1 MPKPLV
7 FDSTPLIY
15 LTKASLAEL
24 LKDISEQKFTT
35 ASVFEEVVREGK
47 KKNAPEASLLET
59 LFKEEIIKV
68 HNISNKKYLNYVKE
82 MATGNEMQPLHEA
95 EAEVLCLTK
104 ELNGIAIADDQVARS
119 VARILGIELH
129 GTGYILGKIFAT
141 GKIGKEKLVEK
152 VKEMRDSG
160 WYVSAED
167 YLKIIDYLK
176 NFKI

>member
-15 LTKASLAEL
+15 LTRSSLAEF
-24 LKDISEQKFTT
+24 LKEIIQPKFTT

-47 KKNAPEASLLET
+47 RKRAPESVLLET
-59 LFKEEIIKV
+59 LFEKEIIKV
-68 HNISNKKYLNYVKE
+68 HTIGNKGYLKYVKE
-82 MATGNEMQPLHEA
+82 MASLNEMQPLHEA

-104 ELNGIAIADDQVARS
+104 QLNGIAVADDRVARS

-129 GTGYILGKIFAT
+129 GTGYILGKIYAT
-141 GKIGKEKLVEK
+141 GKIDKEKLVEK

-176 NFKI
+176 NL

>member
-15 LTKASLAEL
+15 LTKSSLAEL
-24 LKDISEQKFTT
+24 LKEVSQPKFTT

-47 KKNAPEASLLET
+47 KKKAPEASLLET

-68 HNISNKKYLNYVKE
+68 HNISNKRYLNYVKE
-82 MATGNEMQPLHEA
+82 MAAVSEMQPLHEA

-104 ELNGIAIADDQVARS
+104 ELNGIAIADDQAARF

-129 GTGYILGKIFAT
+129 GSGYILGKIFGT
-141 GKIGKEKLVEK
+141 GKIDKKKLIEK

-176 NFKI
+176 NL

>member
-1 MPKPLV
+1 MSKPMV

-15 LTKASLAEL
+15 LTRASLAEF
-24 LKDISEQKFTT
+24 LKEISQPKFTT
-35 ASVFEEVVREGK
+35 ASVFEEIVREGK
-47 KKNAPEASLLET
+47 RKKAPEASLLET
-59 LFKEEIIKV
+59 LFEKEIIRV
-68 HNISNKKYLNYVKE
+68 HNISDKEYLKYVKE
-82 MATGNEMQPLHEA
+82 MAALSEMQPLHEA

-104 ELNGIAIADDQVARS
+104 EQNGVAVADDKVARS

-141 GKIGKEKLVEK
+141 GKIDKEALVEK
-152 VKEMRDSG
+152 VKEMRESG

-176 NFKI
+176 NL

>member
-1 MPKPLV
+1 MPKSLV

-15 LTKASLAEL
+15 LTRSSLAEF
-24 LKDISEQKFTT
+24 LKAISQSKFTT

-47 KKNAPEASLLET
+47 KKRAPEASLLET

-68 HNISNKKYLNYVKE
+68 HNISNKGYLNYVKE
-82 MATGNEMQPLHEA
+82 MVAVNQMHPLHEA

-104 ELNGIAIADDQVARS
+104 ELNGIAIADDQVARA

-129 GTGYILGKIFAT
+129 GTGYVLGKIFVT
-141 GKIGKEKLVEK
+141 GKIDKEKLIEK

-176 NFKI
+176 NL

>member
-47 KKNAPEASLLET
+47 KKRAPEASLLET

-68 HNISNKKYLNYVKE
+68 HNISNKGYLNYVKE
-82 MATGNEMQPLHEA
+82 MTAESEMQPLHEA

-104 ELNGIAIADDQVARS
+104 ELNGIAIADDQAARF

-129 GTGYILGKIFAT
+129 GTGYILGKIFTT
-141 GKIGKEKLVEK
+141 GKIDKEKLIEK

-160 WYVSAED
+160 WYVSDED

-176 NFKI
+176 NL

>member
-15 LTKASLAEL
+15 LTKASLAEF
-24 LKDISEQKFTT
+24 LKDIPEQKFTT
-35 ASVFEEVVREGK
+35 ASVFEEVVAEGK
-47 KKNAPEASLLET
+47 KKRAPEASLLET

-68 HNISNKKYLNYVKE
+68 HNTTKKEYLNYVKE
-82 MATGNEMQPLHEA
+82 MAAESEMQPLHEA

-104 ELNGIAIADDQVARS
+104 ELNGIAIVDDQAARF

-141 GKIGKEKLVEK
+141 RKIGMEKLIEK

>member
-15 LTKASLAEL
+15 LAKSSLAAL
-24 LKDISEQKFTT
+24 LKDVSEQKFTT

-47 KKNAPEASLLET
+47 KKKAPEASVLET

-68 HNISNKKYLNYVKE
+68 HNISDKGYLNYVTE
-82 MATGNEMQPLHEA
+82 MAAESKMHPLHEA

-129 GTGYILGKIFAT
+129 GTGYILGKIFGT
-141 GKIGKEKLVEK
+141 GRINKEKLVEK
-152 VKEMRDSG
+152 VKEMRASG

-176 NFKI
+176 NLRI

>member
-7 FDSTPLIY
+7 FDATPLIY
-15 LTKASLAEL
+15 LTRSSLTKL
-24 LKDISEQKFTT
+24 LREISEPKFTT
-35 ASVFEEVVREGK
+35 VSVFEEVVSEGK
-47 KKNAPEASLLET
+47 RKRAPEASLLET
-59 LFKEEIIKV
+59 LFKKEIIKV

-82 MATGNEMQPLHEA
+82 MAAANEMQPLHEA
-95 EAEVLCLTK
+95 EAQVLCLTK
-104 ELNGIAIADDQVARS
+104 ELNGVAVADDKLARS
-119 VARILGIELH
+119 VAKILGIELH

-152 VKEMRDSG
+152 VKEMRENG

-176 NFKI
+176 NL

>member
-1 MPKPLV
+1 MPKPLF

-15 LTKASLAEL
+15 LTKSSLAAL
-24 LKDISEQKFTT
+24 LKEISQPKFTT
-35 ASVFEEVVREGK
+35 TSVFEEVVQEGK
-47 KKNAPEASLLET
+47 KKNAPEASLLEK
-59 LFKEEIIKV
+59 LFADEIIKG
-68 HNISNKKYLNYVKE
+68 HSISNEGYLNYVKNMAAVSE
-82 MATGNEMQPLHEA
+82 MLPLHEA

-104 ELNGIAIADDQVARS
+104 ELNGIAIADDQAARS

-129 GTGYILGKIFAT
+129 GTGYVLGRIFGIGKIN
-141 GKIGKEKLVEK
+141 KETLIEK

-176 NFKI
+176 NL

>member
-15 LTKASLAEL
+15 LTGSSLTEL
-24 LKDISEQKFTT
+24 LKEISEPKFTT
-35 ASVFEEVVREGK
+35 VSVFEEVVSEGK
-47 KKNAPEASLLET
+47 RKMAPESSLLET
-59 LFKEEIIKV
+59 LFKKEIIKV
-68 HNISNKKYLNYVKE
+68 QNISNKKYLNYVKE
-82 MATGNEMQPLHEA
+82 MAAANEMQPLHEA
-95 EAEVLCLTK
+95 EAQVLCLTK
-104 ELNGIAIADDQVARS
+104 ELNGVAVADDKLARS

-141 GKIGKEKLVEK
+141 RKIGKEKLVEK
-152 VKEMRDSG
+152 VKEMRENG

-176 NFKI
+176 NL

>member
-15 LTKASLAEL
+15 LTRSSLAEL
-24 LKDISEQKFTT
+24 LKEISPTKFTT
-35 ASVFEEVVREGK
+35 TSVFEEVVREGK
-47 KKNAPEASLLET
+47 KKRAPEASLLET

-68 HNISNKKYLNYVKE
+68 HNISNKGYLNYVKE
-82 MATGNEMQPLHEA
+82 MTAESEMQPLHEA

-104 ELNGIAIADDQVARS
+104 ELNGIAIADDQAARF

-141 GKIGKEKLVEK
+141 GKIDKEKLIEK

-176 NFKI
+176 NL

>member
-7 FDSTPLIY
+7 LDSTPIIY

-47 KKNAPEASLLET
+47 KKKAPEASLLET
-59 LFKEEIIKV
+59 LFKEETIKI
-68 HNISNKKYLNYVKE
+68 HKISNKGYLNYVKE
-82 MATGNEMQPLHEA
+82 MAAETEMQPLHEA
-95 EAEVLCLTK
+95 EAEVLSLTK
-104 ELNGIAIADDQVARS
+104 ELNGIAVADDQVARS

-141 GKIGKEKLVEK
+141 GKIAKEKLIEK

-176 NFKI
+176 NL

>member
-15 LTKASLAEL
+15 LTKSSLAEL

-35 ASVFEEVVREGK
+35 ARVFEEVVREGEK
-47 KKNAPEASLLET
+47 KKAPEASFLET
-59 LFKEEIIKV
+59 LFNEEIIKV
-68 HNISNKKYLNYVKE
+68 HNISNNRFLNYVKE
-82 MATGNEMQPLHEA
+82 MAAESEMQPLHEA

-104 ELNGIAIADDQVARS
+104 ELNGIAIADDQIARS

-141 GKIGKEKLVEK
+141 GKIDKEKLIEK

-167 YLKIIDYLK
+167 YLKIIDYFKNLK
-176 NFKI
+176 I

>member
-15 LTKASLAEL
+15 LTRASLAEFF
-24 LKDISEQKFTT
+24 KEISQPKFTT
-35 ASVFEEVVREGK
+35 ASVFEEIVCEGK
-47 KKNAPEASLLET
+47 RKRAPEASLLET
-59 LFKEEIIKV
+59 LFEKEIIRV
-68 HNISNKKYLNYVKE
+68 HNISNNGYLKYVKE
-82 MATGNEMQPLHEA
+82 MASVNEMHPLHEA

-104 ELNGIAIADDQVARS
+104 ELNGIAVADDKLARS

-141 GKIGKEKLVEK
+141 GKINKETLIEK
-152 VKEMRDSG
+152 VKEMRESG

-167 YLKIIDYLK
+167 YLKIIDFLK
-176 NFKI
+176 NL

>member
-1 MPKPLV
+1 MPEPLV

-15 LTKASLAEL
+15 LTEASLAEN

-35 ASVFEEVVREGK
+35 ASVFKEVVTEGK
-47 KKNAPEASLLET
+47 KKRAPEASLLEI
-59 LFKEEIIKV
+59 LFKERIITV
-68 HNISNKKYLNYVKE
+68 HNISNKEYLNNVKD
-82 MATGNEMQPLHEA
+82 MAADNEMQPLHEA

-104 ELNGIAIADDQVARS
+104 ELNGIAVADDQAARF

-141 GKIGKEKLVEK
+141 RKISKEKLIEK

-176 NFKI
+176 NL

>member
-1 MPKPLV
+1 MTKPLV

-15 LTKASLAEL
+15 LTRSSLAEF
-24 LKDISEQKFTT
+24 LKEICQPKFTV

-47 KKNAPEASLLET
+47 RRNTPESSLLET
-59 LFKEEIIKV
+59 LFQKEIIKV
-68 HNISNKKYLNYVKE
+68 HNISNKVYIKYVKE
-82 MATGNEMQPLHEA
+82 LASLNEMHPLHEA
-95 EAEVLCLTK
+95 EAEVLCLAK
-104 ELNGIAIADDQVARS
+104 ELNGVAVADDKVARS

-129 GTGYILGKIFAT
+129 GTGYLLGKIFAT
-141 GKIGKEKLVEK
+141 GKIDKEELIEK

-176 NFKI
+176 NL

>member
-15 LTKASLAEL
+15 LTRSSLAEF
-24 LKDISEQKFTT
+24 LKEIIQPKYTT
-35 ASVFEEVVREGK
+35 ASVFEEVVCEGK
-47 KKNAPEASLLET
+47 RNRAPESSLLET
-59 LFKEEIIKV
+59 LFKKEIIKV
-68 HNISNKKYLNYVKE
+68 QTISNKGYLKYVKE
-82 MATGNEMQPLHEA
+82 MAAGKEMQPLHEA

-104 ELNGIAIADDQVARS
+104 ELNGVAVADDKVAKS

-129 GTGYILGKIFAT
+129 GTGYILGKIYAT
-141 GKIGKEKLVEK
+141 GKIDKEKLVEK

-160 WYVSAED
+160 WYLSAED

-176 NFKI
+176 NL